1 MKLLTGNSNKSL
13 SKKISKYLKSKLI
26 NSSIRKFAD
35 GEIYIEIN
43 ENIRGNSIFII
54 QSISSPA
61 NDNLMELLLCID
73 ALKRSSAKNITT
85 VIPYFGYARQD
96 RKVVPRTSI
105 SAKLVS
111 NLITK
116 AGADRVVTVDLHAG
130 QVQGFFD
137 IPVDNLFCTPIFTRH
152 IKKNIKN
159 KNIICVAPD
168 VGGTE
173 RARALGKSLNVGLA
187 IVDKRR
193 PAPGK
198 SQVMNVIGNVK
209 DKTCI
214 IVDDII
220 DNIQKQKLSDFINKW
235 IQDKINLVLK
245 SLVDLKNIKDKNSSI
260 KALAYQLYEN
270 NGVLKREQVSE
281 YLKSLGQNERKILR
295 ELGVKFGRYHV
306 FLYQLIKPEAVSL
319 RTLLWKNFHQKYF
332 NIKPPIFGLNFLDDK
347 ELRNK
352 NFMLLCGFEKFDN
365 LFVRID
371 ILERLFML
379 IINSPNSKENKEIKI
394 IPEMLN
400 LLGCSKDNF
409 KKLLQKMNY
418 KIFDKNDETYFKY
431 NPIKKFKQ
439 NSNKK
444 VSSENPF
451 KILKNLNLG

>member
-1 MKLLTGNSNKSL
+1 MKLLTGNSNKPL
-13 SKKISKYLKSKLI
+13 SKDIAKYLKTKLI
-26 NSSIRKFAD
+26 NSSIKKFSD

-61 NDNLMELLLCID
+61 NDNLMELLLCTD

-130 QVQGFFD
+130 QIQGFFD
-137 IPVDNLFCTPIFTRH
+137 IPVDNLFCTPIFARH
-152 IKKNIKN
+152 IKKNIKS

-173 RARALGKSLNVGLA
+173 RARALGKSLDVGLA

-198 SQVMNVIGNVK
+198 SQVMNIIGNVK

-220 DNIQKQKLSDFINKW
+220 DSGGTIVNSAKALKNRGAKEVYAYITHGVLSGDAVKKIQKSVIKKLIITDSIDNQIKVNKA
-235 IQDKINLVLK
+235 
-245 SLVDLKNIKDKNSSI
+245 KNIEVLTVSNLMGEAIKRISNSTS
-260 KALAYQLYEN
+260 
-270 NGVLKREQVSE
+270 VS
-281 YLKSLGQNERKILR
+281 
-295 ELGVKFGRYHV
+295 
-306 FLYQLIKPEAVSL
+306 
-319 RTLLWKNFHQKYF
+319 
-332 NIKPPIFGLNFLDDK
+332 D
-347 ELRNK
+347 
-352 NFMLLCGFEKFDN
+352 
-365 LFVRID
+365 LF
-371 ILERLFML
+371 
-379 IINSPNSKENKEIKI
+379 K
-394 IPEMLN
+394 
-400 LLGCSKDNF
+400 
-409 KKLLQKMNY
+409 
-418 KIFDKNDETYFKY
+418 
-431 NPIKKFKQ
+431 
-439 NSNKK
+439 
-444 VSSENPF
+444 
-451 KILKNLNLG
+451 